1 LLQPFGEVA
10 VSGSNEPASLFDRS
24 IGNGNRV
31 LADSSSAPQCPAYVV
46 RHGQRD
52 EERRKVMSSLDI
64 QRWSNDFTALTKVI
78 SEGIEQFVL
87 RFISS

>member
-1 LLQPFGEVA
+1 MNL
-10 VSGSNEPASLFDRS
+10 RRCS
-24 IGNGNRV
+24 IGQLV
-31 LADSSSAPQCPAYVV
+31 TETAFSQIVPV
-46 RHGQRD
+46 RPNVPHTLCSHGQRD

>member
-1 LLQPFGEVA
+1 
-10 VSGSNEPASLFDRS
+10 
-24 IGNGNRV
+24 
-31 LADSSSAPQCPAYVV
+31 V
-46 RHGQRD
+46 RPNVPHTLCGHGQRD